1 MTAPP
6 YIFSSLPTVVAV
18 APTTTILALIDARQY
33 DYMSVQ
39 IENLDLT
46 QTFVGFIQRR
56 LNLANEFA
64 TSTLPD
70 FSEVLPGTS
79 VTADLDTASAADMRV
94 IGTMSGAGGDVRIT
108 VKDYRR
114 K

>member
-46 QTFVGFIQRR
+46 STQSQPHQLQRR
-56 LNLANEFA
+56 AAYRSAYRA
-64 TSTLPD
+64 TRLRQASGVVPLTSWP
-70 FSEVLPGTS
+70 TS
-79 VTADLDTASAADMRV
+79 VVRLYLLSRAASF
-94 IGTMSGAGGDVRIT
+94 T
-108 VKDYRR
+108 
-114 K
+114 